1 MSGGTSVYSPL
12 PQSNS
17 DTDESSEEELH
28 SLHESRIINKIP
40 NAPDPKAEIILN
52 GQKQKVINYKPLD
65 NERDVNIML
74 NGFQTNDEVSI
85 LTPSSHSEKLSTPR
99 RICFIFSLLLCVLT
113 IVFFIW
119 VLPCDIG
126 SCPSAVTSSHFS
138 SWETPLLQ
146 VGELIFNAKM

>member
-1 MSGGTSVYSPL
+1 MSGGNSIYSPL

-28 SLHESRIINKIP
+28 SLHESRAIKEIP
-40 NAPDPKAEIILN
+40 NAPEPKPEIISN
-52 GQKQKVINYKPLD
+52 GQKQKILNYKPLD
-65 NERDVNIML
+65 NERDISIML
-74 NGFQTNDEVSI
+74 NGFQSNTDEVSI
-85 LTPSSHSEKLSTPR
+85 LTPNSSSKKLSTSR
-99 RICFIFSLLLCVLT
+99 KICFIFSLLLCVLT

-126 SCPSAVTSSHFS
+126 SCPAAETSSHVT

-146 VGELIFNAKM
+146 VGKFLVK